1 MNLEPFKLER
11 ILSEW
16 QNVVDI
22 DLSSSGV
29 NALGLQELISPD
41 ELMALYHSIKLRY
54 VQTNGPLSLRTAICR
69 RYPGANVNNILVT
82 NGSSEALMLIM
93 WKYSVPGAE
102 LVEITPTYS
111 LVGGLARSLGM
122 TVRGVQLVEAQ
133 GWKPDLEQLED
144 IVTAKTALIYVS
156 NPNNPTGS
164 ILSPAEMSAIIRV
177 AERVGAWV
185 VADEIYHGAELDGR
199 RTPSFW
205 GMYDKLLATASL
217 SKSYGLAGLRLGWLA
232 GPPDAVAGLWHYH
245 DYTTT
250 TTTAL
255 SVELAQRALEPER
268 EALILAHNRAFSQ
281 QQYQL
286 LSAWLAHHPDR
297 LHAVPTCIGGL
308 AFVGYTMPTA
318 SETLAHQLIRDCGV
332 LLAPGGCFGVE
343 RHFRIGYSVPHL
355 ADGLERLSAA
365 FTRDD
370 RS

>member
-29 NALGLQELISPD
+29 NALELSELISPQ
-41 ELMALYHSIKLRY
+41 ELMALYHSLKLRY
-54 VQTNGPLSLRTAICR
+54 VQTNGPLPLRTAICR
-69 RYPGANVNNILVT
+69 RYPGANVDNILVT
-82 NGSSEALMLIM
+82 NGSSEALMLIL
-93 WKYSVPGAE
+93 WELGAPGAE
-102 LVEITPTYS
+102 LVELTPTYS
-111 LVGGLARSLGM
+111 LVGGLARGLGM
-122 TVRGVQLVEAQ
+122 TVRGVPLVEAR
-133 GWKPDLEQLED
+133 GWELDVDLLED
-144 IVTAKTALIYVS
+144 TVNAKTTLIYVA

-164 ILSPAEMSAIIRV
+164 ILSPAEMSSIVRV

-185 VADEIYHGAELDGR
+185 IADEVYHGAELDGQ

-205 GMYDKLLATASL
+205 GMYDKLLVTASL

-232 GPPDAVAGLWHYH
+232 GPPDKVTRIWQYH

-255 SVELAQRALEPER
+255 SVELAQHALETER
-268 EALILAHNRAFSQ
+268 EARILAHNRAFSQ
-281 QQYQL
+281 KQFQL
-286 LSAWLAHHPDR
+286 LCAWLAHHPDWF
-297 LHAVPTCIGGL
+297 HTVPTRIGGL
-308 AFVGYTMPTA
+308 AFIGYTLPVP
-318 SETLAHQLIRDCGV
+318 SDTLAHQLIQDCGV
-332 LLAPGGCFGVE
+332 LLAPGDYFGVE
-343 RHFRIGYSVPHL
+343 HHFRVGYSVPHL

-365 FTRDD
+365 FIKYY